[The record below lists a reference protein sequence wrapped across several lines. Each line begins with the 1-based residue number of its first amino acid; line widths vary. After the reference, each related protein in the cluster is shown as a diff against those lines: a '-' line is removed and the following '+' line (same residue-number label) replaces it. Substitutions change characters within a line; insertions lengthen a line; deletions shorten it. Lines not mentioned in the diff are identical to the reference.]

1 MGLSLRPLGRKIVDI
16 FSADTQEDQRKRVE
30 SGQARYYA
38 DQQRAQGN
46 TAPATNP
53 ALQARNIAVGIGRG
67 AARIPET
74 AGRSFLQAGPAGDIN
89 RMIQQKRSEIESI
102 ASTIPDP
109 TAQANINAE
118 LSRVD
123 PNFRFD
129 SATPT
134 DPIRRTLY
142 GPEPIETYQTRREGY
157 EKTLEGSRFRD
168 LAGPLS
174 ALGGVGMAVS
184 DLVPVGPGKVLKVV
198 KKAGGSK
205 LPKVAAVTPTPVSK
219 VLPEVA
225 PALPSVGKT
234 QRGFVTSVKQSPE
247 VSTGTKAATQGTY
260 SVRST
265 KALQDQAE
273 KFASGGLKKAKSDL
287 NTRLN
292 VPEGRITDREV
303 ADTIAL
309 AKRLDGKGSFEDAS
323 NLYEKLAAHLT
334 KQGQSVQA
342 ASLLA
347 RRTPEGLRYHAQKLL
362 KRSGVELNEGQQKQ
376 LQGLVEKV
384 RKTKPDTEARD
395 RAVYDVTKYVNDRIP
410 SSAGDKIVN
419 LWRAGLLT
427 APTTTAGNILGNTGE
442 AIVRKGFVNPVATAA
457 DAAMSVFTGKRTQT
471 LASPGSAAEGFVKGA
486 KTLPDYLRTGY
497 DPRNLGKKYEQT
509 RPLNYG
515 DGPLGKAL
523 GGYVN
528 GVYRLMG
535 TADAPFSVA
544 AEREALSSIAGA
556 EAINRGLKGK
566 AKADFI
572 KDFMDNPT
580 DTALSR
586 ARQEADF
593 ATFKNPTVLGKAA
606 VGLKRPLGPVGD
618 FVVPFTQVPAA
629 IATRLVQRTPV
640 GIATEIVKQ
649 IRAVKAGQA
658 FDQRAMAQ
666 AIGNGTFGVV
676 AIGAGLALAKDNL
689 LTFGYPTDTKERKL
703 WEAEGKQPYSVRI
716 GDRWYSLNYL
726 QPFGMLLA
734 IGGQAQ
740 EDISGG
746 KNPTEVMTKALATA
760 GQAIQEQ
767 SFLKGINGVLS
778 AVSDPERGAQ
788 KWMENTTSS
797 VVPNFIRSGA
807 RAADEVQR
815 KPETIVEGVKS
826 GIPGLRGQV
835 PTKDDLFGEPLPA
848 KDNFLN
854 QYANPLRPSI
864 ARDVDPL
871 TAEIRRLQ
879 DVDLAKIPSQI
890 RKDSFGKDVTLTG
903 EQVKELQTNVGAG
916 VKQAWSQVV
925 ETPEYAGLPD
935 EQKSKVLDRISRDV
949 LAVEKYK
956 YAELKGL
963 ELPEDLTAKQSA
975 IMDGIFDPSSYT
987 APPKPKVSQKKTRKK
1002 VTARKASGAR
1012 RSVAKGS
1019 SRFAGSPFKY
1029 AVSQAAGIAA
1039 ASQKVSLRKP
1049 QRPEVRSKLVSAAG
1063 RTKPK
1068 VSLKKSR
1075 V

>member
-1 MGLSLRPLGRKIVDI
+1 MGLSLRPLGRKLVDV
-16 FSADTQEDQRKRVE
+16 FSADTEEDQRKRME
-30 SGQARYYA
+30 AGQARFYA
-38 DQQRAQGN
+38 DQQRAMGN
-46 TAPATNP
+46 QRPATNFGAALAKPLTDAAVGVQQSVSRSP
-53 ALQARNIAVGIGRG
+53 AAQGIKYLTASLTGNRQARSNAAQGFGSAV
-67 AARIPET
+67 E
-74 AGRSFLQAGPAGDIN
+74 
-89 RMIQQKRSEIESI
+89 
-102 ASTIPDP
+102 
-109 TAQANINAE
+109 
-118 LSRVD
+118 RVL
-123 PNFRFD
+123 
-129 SATPT
+129 TV
-134 DPIRRTLY
+134 
-142 GPEPIETYQTRREGY
+142 PEPSVKVGDKLVPNPEFTDYAIN
-157 EKTLEGSRFRD
+157 
-168 LAGPLS
+168 LAGGAGSLKTVKPKVT
-174 ALGGVGMAVS
+174 AKGT
-184 DLVPVGPGKVLKVV
+184 VPVGAETVQKG
-198 KKAGGSK
+198 
-205 LPKVAAVTPTPVSK
+205 LPKVSAKEPAPTS
-219 VLPEVA
+219 A
-225 PALPSVGKT
+225 TTSPAQSVGDK

-247 VSTGTKAATQGTY
+247 VSPETSKAIQGSY
-260 SVRST
+260 KVRST
-265 KALQDQAE
+265 KDLQTQAE

-287 NTRLN
+287 DTRLN

-309 AKRLDGKGSFEDAS
+309 AKRFDGKGSFEDAS

-362 KRSGVELNEGQQKQ
+362 KKSGVELDEGQQKQ

-384 RKTKPDTEARD
+384 RKTKPDTEARN
-395 RAVYDVTKYVNDRIP
+395 RAVYDVNKYVNDRIP
-410 SSAGDKIVN
+410 SSVGDKVVN

-442 AIVRKGFVNPVATAA
+442 AMVRKGFVNPVATAA

-556 EAINRGLKGK
+556 EAINRGLRGK

-629 IATRLVQRTPV
+629 IAARLVQRTPI

-676 AIGAGLALAKDNL
+676 AIGAGLALAKDGL

-740 EDISGG
+740 KDIDDG
-746 KNPTEVMTKALATA
+746 KSPTEVTTKALATA

-778 AVSDPERGAQ
+778 AISDPERGAQ

-797 VVPNFIRSGA
+797 VIPNFIRSGA

-854 QYANPLRPSI
+854 QYINPLRPSV
-864 ARDVDPL
+864 ARDVDLL

-903 EQVKELQTNVGAG
+903 EQVKELQANVGAG

-949 LAVEKYK
+949 LAVEKYR
-956 YAELKGL
+956 YAELNGL

-975 IMDGIFDPSSYT
+975 IMDGTFDPSSYT
-987 APPKPKVSQKKTRKK
+987 LPPKPKVGQKKTRKK
-1002 VTARKASGAR
+1002 VTARKASGER

-1019 SRFAGSPFKY
+1019 SRSAGSPFKY
-1029 AVSQAAGIAA
+1029 AISSNAGQSAPRVTLKSVRRI
-1039 ASQKVSLRKP
+1039 P
-1049 QRPEVRSKLVSAAG
+1049 VRSKPKGAG
-1063 RTKPK
+1063 SRVASKPK
-1068 VSLKKSR
+1068 VTLKKNTA
-1075 V
+1075 